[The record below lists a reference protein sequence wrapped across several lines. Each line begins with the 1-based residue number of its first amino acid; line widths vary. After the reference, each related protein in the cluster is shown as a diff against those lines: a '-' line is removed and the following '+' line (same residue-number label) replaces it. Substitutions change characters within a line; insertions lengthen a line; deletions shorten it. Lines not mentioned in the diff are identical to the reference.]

1 MIGQRKK
8 KKCSEEKLVCCRYR
22 RNLSAE
28 PCVRDSLN
36 LRGRVLISCSE
47 IPSASLEV
55 VISSQKSGKYDSLS
69 PTVMWCDTSEDIDV
83 VPRYPMNFHLMKA
96 LLKIYQTLLLFRTS
110 NQMLRFWHLRYHAF
124 SIHHHWCMLTPPVV
138 QHYFQSPNIRGS
150 RWLWITIGRRSIQ
163 SVMLCATTSITE
175 EMNGYW

>member
-1 MIGQRKK
+1 MITYVALDIFNFKISPAGLCASQPTKKHSRTVSSCLTCMLFLSLLPFQQRFSSIDQTHAKLMIGQRKK

-83 VPRYPMNFHLMKA
+83 VPRYPMNFDLMKA
-96 LLKIYQTLLLFRTS
+96 LLKIYQTLLLFHTS
-110 NQMLRFWHLRYHAF
+110 NQMLRF
-124 SIHHHWCMLTPPVV
+124 
-138 QHYFQSPNIRGS
+138 
-150 RWLWITIGRRSIQ
+150 
-163 SVMLCATTSITE
+163 
-175 EMNGYW
+175 